1 MTMTAQQM
9 ANLKDAL
16 IASYDNHGYD
26 VRSIVG
32 RVAHEIARDP
42 AQPDGLR
49 QIMSRL
55 VIASS
60 KMGWG
65 QEHDGRLR
73 NARAENEEAIRLMQ
87 PVA

>member
-1 MTMTAQQM
+1 MTTQQM
-9 ANLKDAL
+9 ASLKDAL
-16 IASYDNHGYD
+16 IASYGDHGYD
-26 VRSIVG
+26 VRSMVG

-49 QIMSRL
+49 RIMARL

-65 QEHDGRLR
+65 QERDGRR
-73 NARAENEEAIRLMQ
+73 CRARRENAETERLMQ
-87 PVA
+87 PIK

>member
-32 RVAHEIARDP
+32 RVAREIARDP

-60 KMGWG
+60 KRGWG